1 MRRRQR
7 VATSARRHEIKV
19 AITQKSLEIGHLC
32 GRLGK
37 QVSEKNR
44 KTFSALWISCV
55 ATKVVGRQDLNL
67 LPSFFR
73 LNIVSARFH
82 QNWVIPTDLFSVG
95 HTFAATRTFAKGDT
109 AMEAT
114 GCGLEIRFHRPVS
127 SNSDSASDVLNQ
139 ISRPTFVTG
148 LDRQRIIPCTGLHR

>member
-7 VATSARRHEIKV
+7 VATSATRHEIKV

-55 ATKVVGRQDLNL
+55 ATKLLAGKTSTYFRHFSDL
-67 LPSFFR
+67 
-73 LNIVSARFH
+73 I
-82 QNWVIPTDLFSVG
+82 
-95 HTFAATRTFAKGDT
+95 
-109 AMEAT
+109 
-114 GCGLEIRFHRPVS
+114 
-127 SNSDSASDVLNQ
+127 
-139 ISRPTFVTG
+139 
-148 LDRQRIIPCTGLHR
+148 